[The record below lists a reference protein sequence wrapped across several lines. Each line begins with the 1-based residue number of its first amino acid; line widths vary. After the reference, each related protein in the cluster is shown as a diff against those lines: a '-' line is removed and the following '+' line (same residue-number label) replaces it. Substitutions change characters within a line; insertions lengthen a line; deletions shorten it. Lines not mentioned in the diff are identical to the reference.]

1 MTRQFCR
8 EKQGKNGHIF
18 AKIRQCAQ
26 VAKRSDFYV
35 FFPSKRRKRFVL
47 LSWLSSQADNSP
59 DKRPTKFSKRC
70 CLLHTRRSGACCLRN
85 VKSQTGISWSTSRFT
100 ATLLLCDCEFTQ
112 CSSKWGVK
120 PRLFLGYCH
129 VQYHFYH
136 RTSPVIQCKFSN
148 RPNLT

>member
-26 VAKRSDFYV
+26 VAKWSDFYV

-100 ATLLLCDCEFTQ
+100 ATLLYMLPLCEMWI
-112 CSSKWGVK
+112 KV
-120 PRLFLGYCH
+120 FLKMRFEAKTILRVLPCPISFLPSHLTCH
-129 VQYHFYH
+129 
-136 RTSPVIQCKFSN
+136 SM
-148 RPNLT
+148 